1 MLPQPFQVR
10 RRRIPAISLQRPAK
24 ASVRTAIG
32 TNEKR
37 PAFRPDVRLSM
48 KPSSWTGPV
57 YAGAAQNSVQEQPA
71 ERFPGLPY
79 APRMQAVSRPKSP
92 NALWQA
98 AGFRSFPT
106 PRRPSRQDGKKLC
119 PTSKGLSTAKGARR
133 RGGAL
138 RVCRTASG
146 KNGRPIREQAQGRIF
161 PAEKGNTPAVC
172 ALPGDAPGRAAGGIA
187 QCRYGSQKARI
198 APPCPQFTLSLLFKQ
213 VLCSFLLFI
222 LPHTENTAFR
232 PCSGSRSVRPD
243 MRSGNGRGAAPSVL
257 KSVK

>member
-1 MLPQPFQVR
+1 
-10 RRRIPAISLQRPAK
+10 
-24 ASVRTAIG
+24 
-32 TNEKR
+32 
-37 PAFRPDVRLSM
+37 M
-48 KPSSWTGPV
+48 KPSSWAGPV

-133 RGGAL
+133 RRWGVAGLQNRIGQRTAGHTRTSPGVHFFRRKRGTSLRYAPCRRRRSAL
-138 RVCRTASG
+138 RGYS
-146 KNGRPIREQAQGRIF
+146 
-161 PAEKGNTPAVC
+161 AVPVWKPKSPHC
-172 ALPGDAPGRAAGGIA
+172 AALPAIFLISFIQAG
-187 QCRYGSQKARI
+187 
-198 APPCPQFTLSLLFKQ
+198 SLFFF
-213 VLCSFLLFI
+213 SFLSCHIRKTQPFGR
-222 LPHTENTAFR
+222 EAEA
-232 PCSGSRSVRPD
+232 GASVPRLA
-243 MRSGNGRGAAPSVL
+243 RERTGAAPSVL

>member
-1 MLPQPFQVR
+1 
-10 RRRIPAISLQRPAK
+10 
-24 ASVRTAIG
+24 
-32 TNEKR
+32 
-37 PAFRPDVRLSM
+37 M

-106 PRRPSRQDGKKLC
+106 PRRPSRQDGK
-119 PTSKGLSTAKGARR
+119 SSARR
-133 RGGAL
+133 QKGCPQRKARGGAGGAL

-146 KNGRPIREQAQGRIF
+146 KERQGHTRTSPGAHFSGGKGEHPCGMRPA
-161 PAEKGNTPAVC
+161 
-172 ALPGDAPGRAAGGIA
+172 GDAGPRCGGIA
-187 QCRYGSQKARI
+187 ACRVWKPKSPHCAALPAIYLISFIQAGS
-198 APPCPQFTLSLLFKQ
+198 LF
-213 VLCSFLLFI
+213 FFAFY

-243 MRSGNGRGAAPSVL
+243 MRSGTDGARLRPFSR
-257 KSVK
+257 SVK

>member
-1 MLPQPFQVR
+1 
-10 RRRIPAISLQRPAK
+10 
-24 ASVRTAIG
+24 
-32 TNEKR
+32 
-37 PAFRPDVRLSM
+37 M

-133 RGGAL
+133 RRWGVAGL
-138 RVCRTASG
+138 QNRIGQRTAGHTRTSPGAHFSG
-146 KNGRPIREQAQGRIF
+146 G
-161 PAEKGNTPAVC
+161 KGEHPC
-172 ALPGDAPGRAAGGIA
+172 GMRLPGDAGPRCGGIA